1 MDDFMDDFQALIIG
15 KLDRIITLLEARG
28 SAAQAGGD
36 NILPTSA
43 SAPAPTATPEGSRAP
58 RKCDD
63 EDDIP
68 GFSRLRA
75 AYPSGRKAKLFDA
88 RRHWRA
94 QKLESRTDE
103 ILCALSL
110 YKRYYRQWK
119 DGYVCEITTWIHQR
133 MYEALDFVPN
143 MSPADAGANP
153 NWWKEFVSGIISDA
167 SSREKYGAM
176 TFEELPPWLSSE
188 LMCRK
193 YSATRR

>member
-1 MDDFMDDFQALIIG
+1 MDDFQEQILE
-15 KLDRIITLLEARG
+15 KLDRIIGLLESKRIG
-28 SAAQAGGD
+28 PQSAEPDLFAAPV
-36 NILPTSA
+36 ICSTAA
-43 SAPAPTATPEGSRAP
+43 SGMEGVRAP

-94 QKLESRTDE
+94 QKLEPRTDE

-143 MSPADAGANP
+143 MSPADAEVNP
-153 NWWKEFVSGIISDA
+153 DWWKKLLPGIISDA
-167 SSREKYGAM
+167 SSREKYLTM
-176 TFEELPPWLSSE
+176 TFGQLPPALSSE
-188 LMCRK
+188 LLCRR
-193 YSATRR
+193 YSSSR